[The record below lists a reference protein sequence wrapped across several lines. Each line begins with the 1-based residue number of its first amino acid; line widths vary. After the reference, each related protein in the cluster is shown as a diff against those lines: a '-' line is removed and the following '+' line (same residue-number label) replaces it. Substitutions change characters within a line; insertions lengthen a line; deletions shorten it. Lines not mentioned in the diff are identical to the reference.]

1 MPPTSKD
8 ASGRRLRAK
17 FNTHIAAGNFYE
29 AHQLCNTLLFRY
41 SNSESYAEAF
51 ELITYSAN
59 IFIDHSV
66 FHSTFDLLNQYVN
79 LAAKAMEFGSHDRM
93 IELKSILS
101 RLSDHSE
108 ERIAVINEAIKKSK
122 TPKLTRGN
130 PVLHLYLAKL
140 YEEEFQLQKARY
152 HYIFSS
158 DPKKCALFCIKLS
171 HAGLQCEVS
180 MFATQAILQ
189 YLVIEEIEYAKTFLD
204 FYVQCHPKIENK
216 TPPFDYPL
224 LNFCFYLL
232 VHIPEGKLDN
242 YLRLTS
248 TYETS
253 LKRDKSYAPCLEK
266 IGVKYFG
273 LSVPKQ
279 PGGGGLMGL
288 LDSLFENMGGDGG
301 EGEGDEVKAEEDDE
315 FLSADENA
323 DELNDLNRASKRIK
337 ISEPKIE
344 ASDLD

>member
-1 MPPTSKD
+1 MPPTAKD
-8 ASGRRLRAK
+8 SSGRRLRSK
-17 FNTHIAAGNFYE
+17 FKTHVEAGNFYE

-41 SNSESYAEAF
+41 SNSENYPDAF

-59 IFIDHSV
+59 IFIDHAV

-79 LAAKAMEFGSHDRM
+79 LASKASEFGNHERM
-93 IELKSILS
+93 IEFKSILG
-101 RLSDHSE
+101 RLSEQADD
-108 ERIAVINEAIKKSK
+108 RISVINLAVKKSK
-122 TPKLTRGN
+122 TQKLPRGN
-130 PVLHLYLAKL
+130 PVLHLYLAKM

-171 HAGLQCEVS
+171 HAGLQTEVS
-180 MFATQAILQ
+180 LFAAQAILQ
-189 YLVIEEIEYAKTFLD
+189 YLVIEEVEYAKTFLD
-204 FYVQCHPKIENK
+204 FYVQCHPKIQTKNI
-216 TPPFDYPL
+216 PFDFPL
-224 LNFCFYLL
+224 LNCCYFLL
-232 VHIPEGKLDN
+232 VHIPNGKLDN

-248 TYETS
+248 AYEKS
-253 LKRDKSYAPCLEK
+253 LKRDQSFAPCLEK

-273 LSVPKQ
+273 LSVPK
-279 PGGGGLMGL
+279 PSGGGGLMGL
-288 LDSLFENMGGDGG
+288 LDSLFETMGDGDADKA
-301 EGEGDEVKAEEDDE
+301 GDEDE

-323 DELNDLNRASKRIK
+323 DDSTDLNRDSKRIK